1 MSSDSDDVSITSAAK
16 TRRYRQ
22 RKRAGIVARPMA
34 SADEQL
40 RLLSLPFETLTPKQK
55 ARVRY
60 YRRRDRNQQQHKQSL
75 QFQSDVHV
83 QQQAQLVASRF
94 PDTSHS
100 TTTPSLIPSPTMDSM
115 SSSHEPV
122 AGMNLMPPPS
132 SIPPFI
138 PVAMIPSSY
147 FSTLFPHVPSCF
159 ASAVLQSPSHTQ
171 PIQPTLVQHVQQ
183 QPITTTTLSIL
194 NQSDVDSV
202 TAPQTSHLP
211 SVTSSEMSST
221 PAKILVGL
229 SGQGPAAASSPPMI
243 DTGVSQPVPTTM
255 PHNNDPPTIR
265 SSPQGTSIQ
274 AAPVQS
280 TASIHDPDIKED
292 ELFGDE
298 PYLVHPP
305 KQALAQTK
313 LSWQAS
319 TNSSQPQSRSS
330 VDPQQSDV
338 YATLLHKLVLLPKQ
352 RFTYMHQINSGKQG
366 QYLSHW
372 DIDNKQDTG
381 DIFSDILATPEN
393 TSSSTSISTRS
404 ASASSDDPRID
415 HLRHVLP
422 FKLSTHTQ
430 AVFKHRLVDS
440 KLTFQ
445 STTYKKH
452 SNAYTNLLRAHDLHT
467 SALKQPHTIPHIT
480 IEPSHHVFA
489 PSIALNS
496 INNPSIQQHLQA
508 IAQTAQTHYQ
518 QHVKQLSSEVMC
530 DHVFIPALDGFGVQG
545 LQLYFKNG
553 YCIAWIHDEL
563 LWASALNYMIKN
575 SVGCAL
581 WIGIGL
587 HDLKQKMHMMEIDD
601 WFKRDQPDIMKI
613 GELLDALIASNTRV
627 EYLYQHPGNMVSSPP
642 GMGAAHLVITYGLFM
657 TQLAWNFSFTLNDSI
672 TCLSFWGEQ
681 RTDRQFGHL
690 YTDNGSMATRTTLP
704 LYTMESYGYPFN
716 LTDDMMICKSNI
728 ERLQQRK
735 HKMSIKIMTIND
747 KHLSYCPDCL
757 HRQDWIR
764 VNNQCI
770 HCYFKK
776 PNILKLLQ

>member
-1 MSSDSDDVSITSAAK
+1 MSSRSSQSDASSVPSQSYSAIH
-16 TRRYRQ
+16 TRSCRQRIAQGQAVRSYAPRIPIPTLLAQPYHQLNRFQQRRVRQYRQ
-22 RKRAGIVARPMA
+22 QHGLESSVTSSQYIQH
-34 SADEQL
+34 EQ
-40 RLLSLPFETLTPKQK
+40 
-55 ARVRY
+55 
-60 YRRRDRNQQQHKQSL
+60 QSS
-75 QFQSDVHV
+75 QSQSDYHA
-83 QQQAQLVASRF
+83 QQQAQLVASRVTS
-94 PDTSHS
+94 TSHMPTIPPFISSPSMDMMSPSHQPS
-100 TTTPSLIPSPTMDSM
+100 TG
-115 SSSHEPV
+115 V
-122 AGMNLMPPPS
+122 NLMPPPS
-132 SIPPFI
+132 SIPTFI

-147 FSTLFPHVPSCF
+147 FPTMFPHVTTPSTIPVVF
-159 ASAVLQSPSHTQ
+159 SSHTQ
-171 PIQPTLVQHVQQ
+171 PIQSTVVHHVQ
-183 QPITTTTLSIL
+183 PVTASLSIM
-194 NQSDVDSV
+194 NQSDVDSPPV
-202 TAPQTSHLP
+202 PQTSQQS

-221 PAKILVGL
+221 PARILVGM
-229 SGQGPAAASSPPMI
+229 SGQEQTSTSTPLKQTTTTSSSVPIPPN
-243 DTGVSQPVPTTM
+243 T
-255 PHNNDPPTIR
+255 
-265 SSPQGTSIQ
+265 
-274 AAPVQS
+274 
-280 TASIHDPDIKED
+280 E

-319 TNSSQPQSRSS
+319 TNSSQPQSTSS

-352 RFTYMHQINSGKQG
+352 RFKYMHQVNNGKQG
-366 QYLSHW
+366 QYLNHW
-372 DIDNKQDTG
+372 DMDNKQDNG

-393 TSSSTSISTRS
+393 TSSSTSTSTRS
-404 ASASSDDPRID
+404 TAASSDDPRID

-430 AVFKHRLVDS
+430 AVFKQQLVDS
-440 KLTFQ
+440 KPTFQ

-452 SNAYTNLLRAHDLHT
+452 SDAYTNLLRAHDLHT

-508 IAQTAQTHYQ
+508 IAQTTQTHYQ
-518 QHVKQLSSEVMC
+518 RHVKQLSSEVMC
-530 DHVFIPALDGFGVQG
+530 DHVFTPALDGFGILG

-563 LWASALNYMIKN
+563 LWTSALNYMTKN

-690 YTDNGSMATRTTLP
+690 YTNNGSMATRTTLP
-704 LYTMESYGYPFN
+704 LYTMEGFGYPLN
-716 LTDDMMICKSNI
+716 LTDDMMSYKSKI
-728 ERLQQRK
+728 QHLQQRK
-735 HKMSIKIMTIND
+735 HKVSVKIMTIND

-757 HRQDWIR
+757 YRQDWIR
-764 VNNQCI
+764 VNNQCV